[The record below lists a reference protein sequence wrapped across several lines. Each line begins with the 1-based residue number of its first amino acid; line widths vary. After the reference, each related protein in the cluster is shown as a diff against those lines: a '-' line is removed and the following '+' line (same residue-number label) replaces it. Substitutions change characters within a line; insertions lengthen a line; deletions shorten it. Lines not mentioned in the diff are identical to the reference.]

1 MITETIIKCELLNNL
16 YLIPSNLDLA
26 GAEVEI
32 INLKNRES
40 ILKNKIDKIKDEF
53 DFIFIDCPPSLGF
66 LTLNAL
72 VASHSVLVPMQCEYY
87 ALEGVGQLINTVQ
100 LVKKSLNK
108 HLELEGVIVS
118 MFDGRTKLS
127 SEVLSE
133 IKKYFNDKVFETTIP
148 RNVKLAEA
156 PSFGLPILLYDGK
169 CKGAEAYK
177 NLTKEFLRRKKDRK
191 NE

>member
-1 MITETIIKCELLNNL
+1 M
-16 YLIPSNLDLA
+16 
-26 GAEVEI
+26 
-32 INLKNRES
+32 
-40 ILKNKIDKIKDEF
+40 
-53 DFIFIDCPPSLGF
+53 
-66 LTLNAL
+66 
-72 VASHSVLVPMQCEYY
+72 
-87 ALEGVGQLINTVQ
+87 
-100 LVKKSLNK
+100 
-108 HLELEGVIVS
+108 S